1 MEKRIIWKT
10 DKGGVAVFVPAPK
23 LTMPL
28 DEVAKQ
34 VVPPIITRE
43 PTGEMSTDDD
53 GNEYELTKTVTTD
66 RPYQIVD
73 VTEIPSDR
81 TFRDAWELA

>member
-10 DKGGVAVFVPAPK
+10 DEGGVAVFVPAPEN
-23 LTMPL
+23 TMPL

-34 VVPPIITRE
+34 VVPKL
-43 PTGEMSTDDD
+43 GDA
-53 GNEYELTKTVTTD
+53 D

-73 VTEIPSDR
+73 VTEIPSNR
-81 TFRDAWELA
+81 TFRDAWEIA